1 VIEPLELKNVYGL
14 DAFRYFLMREM
25 VFGLDSGFSEPALV
39 GRINADLA
47 NDLGNLFSRVTAMA
61 HKYFKG
67 VVPAADLHGDPLLTQ
82 GLQSDA
88 AAAIR
93 DFETGMSGFMFHK
106 ALMAVWEFISQMN
119 KYIDVTAPWVLAK
132 SKSTSKQLETVIYNL
147 LEGLRI
153 ISGLIF
159 PIMPETAASMQRHLG
174 QAPGKTFYR
183 MSLLSHWGG
192 LASGTVI
199 PKSVSL
205 FPRIEVKKKE
215 NESAEA
221 FSPEPDRPV
230 FKPEISLEEFKKV
243 DLRVGRV
250 IKAEAV
256 PKAKKL
262 LKLEVDIGEN
272 RTIVAGI
279 AGSYSPESLVG
290 KQVIVLANL
299 QPAKLMGILSQGML
313 LAAVDDNRCTVATL
327 DGSVKPGTAL
337 S

>member
-1 VIEPLELKNVYGL
+1 
-14 DAFRYFLMREM
+14 
-25 VFGLDSGFSEPALV
+25 
-39 GRINADLA
+39 
-47 NDLGNLFSRVTAMA
+47 
-61 HKYFKG
+61 
-67 VVPAADLHGDPLLTQ
+67 
-82 GLQSDA
+82 
-88 AAAIR
+88 
-93 DFETGMSGFMFHK
+93 MFHK
-106 ALMAVWEFISQMN
+106 AIAAVWEFISQMN

-132 SKSTSKQLETVIYNL
+132 SKSTSRQLETVIYNL

-159 PIMPETAASMQRHLG
+159 PVMPETAASMQRHLG

-183 MSLLSHWGG
+183 MSLLSRWGG
-192 LASGTVI
+192 LVSGTVI

-205 FPRIEVKKKE
+205 FPRIDVNKKG
-215 NESAEA
+215 NGSAE
-221 FSPEPDRPV
+221 SPLPAPEKPV

-262 LKLEVDIGEN
+262 LRLEVDLGEN

-279 AGSYSPESLVG
+279 AGSYAPESLVG

-327 DGSVKPGTAL
+327 DGDVKPGTPL

>member
-1 VIEPLELKNVYGL
+1 
-14 DAFRYFLMREM
+14 
-25 VFGLDSGFSEPALV
+25 
-39 GRINADLA
+39 
-47 NDLGNLFSRVTAMA
+47 MA

-67 VVPAADLHGDPLLTQ
+67 VVPAADPYGDPLLTQ

-88 AAAIR
+88 AVAIHE
-93 DFETGMSGFMFHK
+93 FEAGMSGFMFHK
-106 ALMAVWEFISQMN
+106 ALVAVWEFISQMN

-174 QAPGKTFYR
+174 LDSGETFYR
-183 MSLLSHWGG
+183 MSFLSQWGG
-192 LASGTVI
+192 LVSGTVI
-199 PKSVSL
+199 PKSIPL
-205 FPRIEVKKKE
+205 FPRIDVKKNE
-215 NESAEA
+215 NDAAEA
-221 FSPEPDRPV
+221 DSPTPDKPV

-243 DLRVGRV
+243 DLRVGRIV
-250 IKAEAV
+250 KAEAV

-262 LKLEVDIGEN
+262 LKLEVDLGEN

-327 DGSVKPGTAL
+327 DGAVKPGTAL